1 MSKFVAFRLNAGK
14 KFGLGHLIRLI
25 NISRS
30 LKVKPFWIIE
40 SDYKNISNF
49 FDNKKTKFYI
59 KKKIS
64 ENVVIKKI
72 QKLGIKKIMF
82 DLPNDNDKNKKKIIS
97 KYSSLNLKTISY
109 DLPKKYSDTDIKII
123 PYITN
128 QKINQKNTFVGS
140 QYLGM
145 RFKKN
150 KLKKIKNILISI
162 SGSDKFDIG
171 NAIYNILKKYNFNI
185 TYIYGLNKKPSS
197 KTKNCRIKKF
207 SYNLKKLISCNDL
220 IITGEGLT
228 KYDVIYQNKPL
239 IIFQQ
244 FNNSQLIQ
252 DFKSKRLCLII
263 KKNLKNKVVEKRII
277 SFVNNDKLIKKFHE
291 NQINLLKNYNKLS
304 EYKKMLNTIN
314 CL

>member
-1 MSKFVAFRLNAGK
+1 
-14 KFGLGHLIRLI
+14 
-25 NISRS
+25 
-30 LKVKPFWIIE
+30 
-40 SDYKNISNF
+40 
-49 FDNKKTKFYI
+49 
-59 KKKIS
+59 
-64 ENVVIKKI
+64 
-72 QKLGIKKIMF
+72 MF
-82 DLPNDNDKNKKKIIS
+82 DLPNDNNKNKKKIIS

-109 DLPKKYSDTDIKII
+109 DLPKKYSNTDIKII

-171 NAIYNILKKYNFNI
+171 NTIYNILKKYNFNI

-197 KTKNCRIKKF
+197 ITKSCRIKKF
-207 SYNLKKLISCNDL
+207 SYNLKELISYNDL
-220 IITGEGLT
+220 IITGEGMT

-263 KKNLKNKVVEKRII
+263 KKNLKNNIVEKKII
-277 SFVNNDKLIKKFHE
+277 SFVNNDKLLKKFHK
-291 NQINLLKNYNKLS
+291 NQINLLKNYNNLN